1 MPKSGREIRPVNQGF
16 AAAAGRRVV
25 RSAQTAEAV
34 EVVVRRI
41 WIEFLR
47 SVSANASP
55 AALKAALSRVFD
67 RLDREVTQA
76 VRERLSRDLDGG
88 RQDSAAVVAQ
98 AVPVEVKASAAVVK
112 VGGGLQEQQRAG
124 MTVDFELSPG
134 QSQDEIDAL
143 LIPPLDA
150 DKTREILER
159 PVNGESWQD
168 RLSGLSKRIV
178 DRDALVDSM
187 ARGLA
192 DGKTPKQLVDDVL
205 PHVAGYGAA
214 ARRIARTESLR
225 VQHEANQDMLDELGD
240 EIIGYTR
247 EVTLDDVTGDD
258 HRPLAGK
265 FYPKGTEPRLPD
277 RPNCRCWLAPVFAD
291 EPLVRVV
298 DPATGLPRVGVKQLD
313 LADVDGTYS
322 AGTYDQWFDR
332 QPAEVQRE
340 IVGPTRWKAVAPAVA
355 GSRAPKWSDFVRPDG
370 SLESPGKL
378 KGSTPQTL
386 ADRAEKRRVALRN
399 ETAAALGAA
408 RAVGTRVAATTG
420 PLTGNVQAVSR
431 PFAGGD
437 APPDATP
444 PTATVSAP
452 SGPQPKPY
460 VPPAAL
466 PPPVP
471 GRKALVAVLA
481 SDPDLDALAKRL
493 SKTSA
498 TARSTTALTATA
510 RRDLLAVAAEHAR
523 LLDEYSAAPTPE
535 LRSRLNE
542 LRRRDDEL
550 RMDLVDKTE
559 PIQTENLRSLAAV
572 VAVPSDE
579 RYDRKGFGGR
589 TRTDLPVA
597 PKVGQAADKPDR
609 PTERRHRQAVD
620 LLRSLLRRGGTE
632 SRVRADLVQIEGRAY
647 HDPRDGAVRLDR
659 RSPLA
664 VHVHELAHAIESD
677 VPGVTQACR
686 EFLEY
691 RRNGQPL
698 RKLSDAV
705 PGHKDENLAFDDDFG
720 RAFSETEAWYIG
732 KQYDFGAT
740 EVLSMGLQKLVED
753 PANFIKK
760 DPEYAKFVLGLLT
773 GKTRM

>member
-1 MPKSGREIRPVNQGF
+1 MPNGREIRTVTQAM
-16 AAAAGRRVV
+16 AAAAGERVV
-25 RSAQTAEAV
+25 RSARTADAV
-34 EVVVRRI
+34 EAIVRRL

-55 AALKAALSRVFD
+55 ASIKAALTRVFA

-76 VRERLSRDLDGG
+76 VGERLAKDIDAG
-88 RQDSAAVVAQ
+88 RADSAAAVQ
-98 AVPVEVKASAAVVK
+98 AVPVEITASALAVKAGVPV
-112 VGGGLQEQQRAG
+112 LQEQQQRGGVAADLEIRPG
-124 MTVDFELSPG
+124 MTKEEVDA
-134 QSQDEIDAL
+134 I

-192 DGKTPKQLVDDVL
+192 DGKTPRELVDDVL

-225 VQHEANQDMLDELGD
+225 VQHEANQDVLDELGD
-240 EIIGYTR
+240 EIVGYTR

-291 EPLVRVV
+291 EPLVRVI
-298 DPATGLPRVGVKQLD
+298 DPATGLPGVGVKQLD
-313 LADVDGTYS
+313 LADTDSTYN

-340 IVGPTRWKAVAPAVA
+340 IVGKTRWSAVAPATA
-355 GSRAPKWSDFVRPDG
+355 GTRAPKWSDFVKPDG
-370 SLESPGKL
+370 SLEAASKL
-378 KGSTPQTL
+378 KGSTPQSL
-386 ADRAEKRRVALRN
+386 ADRAERRRIAQRN
-399 ETAAALGAA
+399 ETAATLQAA
-408 RAVGTRVAATTG
+408 RAQGTQVAVRTG
-420 PLTGNVQAVSR
+420 PLAGNVQATSR

-437 APPDATP
+437 VPPDATP

-460 VPPAAL
+460 VPPPL

-471 GRKALVAVLA
+471 DRKALAAVLA
-481 SDPDLDALAKRL
+481 SDPDLDKLAKRL
-493 SKTSA
+493 GKATQSARSSTAA
-498 TARSTTALTATA
+498 TART
-510 RRDLLAVAAEHAR
+510 RRDIKAGYDAAQK
-523 LLDEYSAAPTPE
+523 LLDEYRKTPTPE
-535 LRSRLNE
+535 LQAKLLDAARRDRE
-542 LRRRDDEL
+542 LRDEL
-550 RMDLVDKTE
+550 AAKAD
-559 PIQTENLRSLAAV
+559 PIEAENMRTLAAV
-572 VAVPSDE
+572 LAVPAKE
-579 RYDRKGFGGR
+579 RYDRQGFGGKP
-589 TRTDLPVA
+589 RTDLPVE
-597 PKVGQAADKPDR
+597 PKMGKAAANPDR
-609 PTERRHRQAVD
+609 KTEQKHRQAMD
-620 LLRSLLRRGGTE
+620 LLRSLLRRGGAE
-632 SRVRADLVQIEGRAY
+632 SKVRADLVQLEGRAY
-647 HDPRDGAVRLDR
+647 HDPRDGAVRMDS

-664 VHVHELAHAIESD
+664 VHVHELAHSIETD
-677 VPGVTQACR
+677 VPGVQKACR
-686 EFLEY
+686 EFLEH

-698 RKLSDAV
+698 RKLSDAI
-705 PGHKDENLAFDDDFG
+705 PGHTDPNLAFDDDFG
-720 RAFSETEAWYIG
+720 RAFTPEEAWYVG

-740 EVLSMGLQKLVED
+740 EVLSMGLQRLVED
-753 PANFIKK
+753 PAGFIKK